1 VRYEHNADGPGL
13 SGQSL
18 ILRGMMKTIVVGITA
33 GLLVFVT
40 GIAPQCRAAN
50 TATSL
55 KPTAEV
61 ISVLK
66 SNYVDRDSLN
76 EKLLNEATVTGI
88 LDAVGRG
95 VVIVTPELPST
106 NAVAATDEPKPT
118 LPLAR
123 AEVIGTDIGYIR
135 LAEVTDSALTALD
148 VELKKFA
155 DAKVT
160 GFVIDLRYAGGT
172 NFAAAAAIA
181 SRFLNNGQEL
191 FTLKSSEKPPQVF
204 HASADVKTAALT
216 GTDMTTAPLMLLVN
230 AETRGSAEVL
240 AGALRTADR
249 GIVIGSKT
257 AGSAAAWQEVKLSDG
272 RTLRIATAK
281 IVLAPSQNVIQSVDL
296 FPDGLTPDV
305 GVKIDPKIEHDVVL
319 NVQTNETLTAS
330 LQPRVNKKDLTEA
343 ELVKVFH
350 GQSIDR
356 YDVPISKST
365 TNASSTNTEQSV
377 TEKEDKEEDEIQNV
391 RDVVLQRA
399 VDILKG
405 IRVLL
410 TWQ

>member
-1 VRYEHNADGPGL
+1 
-13 SGQSL
+13 
-18 ILRGMMKTIVVGITA
+18 MMKTIIVGITA
-33 GLLVFVT
+33 GLLVCGS
-40 GIAPQCRAAN
+40 GIATRCRAAN
-50 TATSL
+50 TPTSL

-66 SNYVDRDSLN
+66 SNYVDRDQLN

-95 VVIVTPELPST
+95 AMIVAPESPST
-106 NAVAATDEPKPT
+106 NAVAVPDEPKPT
-118 LPLAR
+118 SPLAR

-135 LAEVTDSALTALD
+135 LAEVTDGALTALD
-148 VELKKFA
+148 AELKKFA
-155 DAKVT
+155 DEKVT
-160 GFVIDLRYAGGT
+160 GFVLDLRYAGGT

-191 FTLKSSEKPPQVF
+191 FTLKSSEKAPQVF
-204 HASADVKTAALT
+204 HASADVKAASVA
-216 GTDMTTAPLMLLVN
+216 GTDMATAPLMLLVN
-230 AETRGSAEVL
+230 AETRDSAEAL
-240 AGALRTADR
+240 AGALRAADR

-257 AGSAAAWQEVKLSDG
+257 AGSAAAWQEVKLNNG

-281 IVLAPSQNVIQSVDL
+281 IVLPPSQNATQPTDI

-305 GVKIDPKIEHDVVL
+305 GVKIDAKVEQDVVL
-319 NVQTNETLTAS
+319 NVQTNMTLTAS

-350 GQSIDR
+350 GQATDIDE
-356 YDVPISKST
+356 PT
-365 TNASSTNTEQSV
+365 A
-377 TEKEDKEEDEIQNV
+377 DKEHEEENEIQNV